1 MRMLYYAHSGL
12 RYLVLLMGLVA
23 VAYFVFGLVT
33 KRPVDKSVR
42 ILGSSFA
49 GLLDTQILLGIILLG
64 VLPQSGWAFY
74 PRFWGHLVMMVA
86 AAALAHVLLVINRKR
101 PNPGYLLPLI
111 GVGGALVL
119 IIGGILAIGRSL
131 MASTPIG
138 G

>member
-1 MRMLYYAHSGL
+1 MRMLFYAHSGL

-23 VAYFVFGLVT
+23 VVYFAYGLAT

-42 ILGSSFA
+42 IIGSSFA

-64 VLPQSGWAFY
+64 TGWPFY
-74 PRFWGHLVMMVA
+74 PALWGHLVMMVLA
-86 AAALAHVLLVINRKR
+86 AGLAHALLVVNRKR

-111 GVGGALVL
+111 GVGGALLLV
-119 IIGGILAIGRSL
+119 IGGILAIGRGL
-131 MASTPIG
+131 MSTTPIG